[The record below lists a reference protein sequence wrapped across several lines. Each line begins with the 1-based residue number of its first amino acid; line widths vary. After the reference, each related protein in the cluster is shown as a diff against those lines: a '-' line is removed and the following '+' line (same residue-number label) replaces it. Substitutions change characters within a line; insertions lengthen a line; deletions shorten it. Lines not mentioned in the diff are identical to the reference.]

1 VFFINVPVAAICLW
15 LVLVNAKES
24 RGKNSGPVDWMG
36 AGAVTVGL
44 SAITW
49 ALTVAPGRGGD
60 PVVLSVSAFGAVALA
75 SFAFIE
81 RRALNPMIPLKLFR
95 SVTFSGVNAVTLV
108 LYAAFGAA
116 FFLLP
121 FELIRVQ
128 GYAPSAA
135 GAGLLPMSVA
145 LVVLSPLAGRLASRI
160 GARPMLIVGPLLAAV
175 GFGLLAA
182 LADGASYWTSVF
194 PGLAVLAVG
203 AGIAVAPL
211 TDAVL
216 GAVADEYEGAAA
228 GVNNAVARVAGLL
241 AVALLGF
248 VIGGSDTTAIAAG
261 YRAAMIVAAL
271 ASGAAGMVAGFTVK
285 PKVRTRAV

>member
-1 VFFINVPVAAICLW
+1 
-15 LVLVNAKES
+15 
-24 RGKNSGPVDWMG
+24 
-36 AGAVTVGL
+36 
-44 SAITW
+44 
-49 ALTVAPGRGGD
+49 
-60 PVVLSVSAFGAVALA
+60 
-75 SFAFIE
+75 
-81 RRALNPMIPLKLFR
+81 
-95 SVTFSGVNAVTLV
+95 
-108 LYAAFGAA
+108 
-116 FFLLP
+116 
-121 FELIRVQ
+121 
-128 GYAPSAA
+128 
-135 GAGLLPMSVA
+135 
-145 LVVLSPLAGRLASRI
+145 
-160 GARPMLIVGPLLAAV
+160 MLIVGPLLAAV